1 MYLIEYQGPESG
13 EKSPGL
19 LRRKNFRYANMLAIS
34 LPLNWGQGMLFFLA
48 MGTIL
53 GAWGIIRVAN
63 SIS

>member
-1 MYLIEYQGPESG
+1 
-13 EKSPGL
+13 
-19 LRRKNFRYANMLAIS
+19 MLAIS

-63 SIS
+63 SISSLMRAATGPRSGPIFPP